1 MINQEILR
9 SQLRSSNIKATL
21 PTSPAEK
28 NLDNFVVI
36 SELNI
41 TTQILTKFKKS
52 KRFEET
58 PSLINSLHKEG
69 MANKEISNYLNS
81 NNIKTPTPSP
91 ESKNQ

>member
-21 PTSPAEK
+21 PTFPAEK

-36 SELNI
+36 CELNI

-58 PSLINSLHKEG
+58 HSLINSLNKEG

-81 NNIKTPTPSP
+81 NNIKTPT
-91 ESKNQ
+91 